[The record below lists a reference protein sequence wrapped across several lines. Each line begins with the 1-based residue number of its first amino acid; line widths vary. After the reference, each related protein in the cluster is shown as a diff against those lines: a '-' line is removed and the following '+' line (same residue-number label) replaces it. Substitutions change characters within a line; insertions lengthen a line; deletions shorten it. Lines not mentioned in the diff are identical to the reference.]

1 MNTLAENPLVDD
13 VGLLSKGVISQAEII
28 PKSCAHKIGTLD
40 GSICI
45 QTGVFFRSHGDVQQ
59 KSDKKRSVWVTHG
72 NMPIEERCI
81 RGLVYPSFF
90 KVDSPYFYGIIS
102 RLPSDMSHQVG

>member
-13 VGLLSKGVISQAEII
+13 VGLLSKGFFSQAEII

-45 QTGVFFRSHGDVQQ
+45 QTGVFFRSRGDVQQ
-59 KSDKKRSVWVTHG
+59 KSEGAISIWK
-72 NMPIEERCI
+72 IRCNCHAGYAATGGAI
-81 RGLVYPSFF
+81 FRM
-90 KVDSPYFYGIIS
+90 S
-102 RLPSDMSHQVG
+102 RLRPRR